1 MTTKKIIVRFSAI
14 GLLAACSEPVVVPE
28 APQQEVEYEMPMGVV
43 TASASAFEDASRGYT
58 RAWVPPTG
66 YFFYENLYSGLTFAN
81 EYTLTGKGI
90 DAFFT
95 KDTEGTPIHGML
107 LRQSDGTWVF
117 SSKEETI
124 SIDVGDYY
132 AYGFVPRDAAD
143 GASITRLPDD
153 PASHTYADGAVLTI
167 HGLKS
172 VAADACVMIGA
183 KEGFKTD
190 PEIYYDG
197 GYTDKNS
204 NGEYDVGTDERINR
218 VRRGDFSFRLNAA
231 VTSPPSG
238 SSDLPATPENYLF
251 FLFDHLCSALVI
263 NMRVHPEYNVLRTIR
278 LKEVRLQTATNSAIT
293 KKLMNV
299 IVTLNATDGSDP
311 ISNIVYTPLAESG
324 DSDGM
329 VYKSSTDLGL
339 TLTTELTNTSFLSHF
354 IPKDVTKLVVTSTYD
369 IYDKDT
375 SLKAEGNL
383 IRKDCT
389 ATNTI
394 PLSLISY
401 FSEAGRSK
409 IYTLNMTIQPTYLY
423 MMSDPDLNNPT
434 VVVN

>member
-1 MTTKKIIVRFSAI
+1 MITRRTIERRFGTLGI
-14 GLLAACSEPVVVPE
+14 LRLFGVFGVLGVLWACTSEPVVVPE

-81 EYTLTGKGI
+81 DYTLTGKGI

-95 KDTEGTPIHGML
+95 KDTEDTPIIHGML

-124 SIDVGDYY
+124 SINKGDYY

-183 KEGFKTD
+183 KEGPD
-190 PEIYYDG
+190 ADH
-197 GYTDKNS
+197 D
-204 NGEYDVGTDERINR
+204 NGLTC
-218 VRRGDFSFRLNAA
+218 GDFRFRLDA
-231 VTSPPSG
+231 G
-238 SSDLPATPENYLF
+238 ISSADPDATPANYLF

-299 IVTLNATDGSDP
+299 TVTLNATDGSDP

-375 SLKAEGNL
+375 SRKAEGNL

-401 FSEAGRSK
+401 FSEAGRGK

>member
-1 MTTKKIIVRFSAI
+1 
-14 GLLAACSEPVVVPE
+14 
-28 APQQEVEYEMPMGVV
+28 MPMGVV

-58 RAWVPPTG
+58 RAWEPPTG
-66 YFFYENLYSGLTFAN
+66 YFFYDNLYGGLTFTN
-81 EYTLTGKGI
+81 GYTLTGKGI

-95 KDTEGTPIHGML
+95 KDMEDTPIHGML
-107 LRQSDGTWVF
+107 MRQSDGTWVI
-117 SSKEETI
+117 SSKENAI
-124 SIDVGDYY
+124 SINKGNYF
-132 AYGFVPRDAAD
+132 AYGFIPREAAD

-153 PASHTYADGAVLTI
+153 PTSHSYADGAVLTI

-183 KEGFKTD
+183 KEGFSDKTD
-190 PEIYYDG
+190 PENIIYYDG
-197 GYTDKNS
+197 DYTDKNG
-204 NGEYDVGTDERINR
+204 NEKYDVGTDERKNR
-218 VRRGDFSFRLNAA
+218 VRRGDFNFELKYA
-231 VTSPPSG
+231 VSSPASG
-238 SSDLPATPENYLF
+238 SSELPETPENYLF
-251 FLFDHLCSALVI
+251 LLFDHLCSALVI

-299 IVTLNATDGSDP
+299 TVTLNATDGSDP

-375 SLKAEGNL
+375 SRKAEGNL

-401 FSEAGRSK
+401 FSEAGRGK